1 MVSRKRVQPLMRL
14 MGIEAI
20 YQRPRTS
27 RPAPQHCI
35 YPYLLRG
42 LAIER
47 INQVW
52 AADICYIPMAHG
64 FLYLVAVMDWLSRYV
79 LAGRLSNMLD
89 SRFCVDA
96 LEEALSKGRPEI
108 FNTDQG
114 SQLTGDDFLD
124 VLRDHGV
131 AISMDGRGR
140 FRDNIFVER
149 LWRSLKYEE
158 VYLKAYQNVAEA
170 RRSIAAYFEFY
181 NHERLHQALG
191 YRAPRQVFEEAL
203 RVTSLRRGRKTQ
215 VPVNRHTR
223 RESNS

>member
-1 MVSRKRVQPLMRL
+1 
-14 MGIEAI
+14 
-20 YQRPRTS
+20 
-27 RPAPQHCI
+27 
-35 YPYLLRG
+35 
-42 LAIER
+42 
-47 INQVW
+47 
-52 AADICYIPMAHG
+52 MAHG

>member
-1 MVSRKRVQPLMRL
+1 
-14 MGIEAI
+14 
-20 YQRPRTS
+20 
-27 RPAPQHCI
+27 
-35 YPYLLRG
+35 
-42 LAIER
+42 
-47 INQVW
+47 VW